1 VRSVDVGGLNHAD
14 EDGGWAGCK
23 WELVD
28 VDMEL
33 SAHCNQQLDEPAC
46 EVLRMKSQPCDRR
59 SRCRR
64 ETVDDNVQYS
74 RLVLGSQR

>member
-1 VRSVDVGGLNHAD
+1 MRSVDVGGLNHAD

-23 WELVD
+23 GELVD

-33 SAHCNQQLDEPAC
+33 SAHCNQQPAC

-64 ETVDDNVQYS
+64 ETVDDNGQHS